1 MHDYA
6 LVNYKT
12 KDEVFEKMDRV
23 YRLVKQVKGDF
34 ILVFSNEL
42 LGRKQQLDWME
53 LYQFMLKR
61 YYV

>member
-42 LGRKQQLDWME
+42 LGSKQQLNWME
-53 LYQFMLKR
+53 LYQFILKR

>member
-34 ILVFSNEL
+34 NLVFSNEL
-42 LGRKQQLDWME
+42 LGSKQQLNWME
-53 LYQFMLKR
+53 LYQFILKR

>member
-6 LVNYKT
+6 LLKYKT
-12 KDEVFEKMDRV
+12 KEEVFDKMDKV

-42 LGRKQQLDWME
+42 LGSKQQLDWME
-53 LYQFMLKR
+53 LYQSMLKR